1 MSAHYPAASW
11 LRGGPDG
18 EKRERWLSADAAT
31 AAGYT
36 IVDLRND
43 WTPFLFEEHVDA
55 AGRALPN
62 RYRRVFIGL
71 ANDELDGDGQRL
83 EPGAKNYLELY
94 GIFPSL
100 SVIRER
106 FLLDET
112 RTCVV
117 PEDQAAM
124 AAQKVIGH
132 SVPPV
137 AKRNAARMKKTF
149 AELEKVRLA
158 AQLGTLA
165 ELAAKQPE
173 ARRQGEGV
181 RALGLRSA
189 RHRRR
194 RAAPHLRGVPAP
206 ARGQRR
212 EEGPAQARAA
222 HAGRGHAPGAAQLPA
237 EAHDL

>member
-1 MSAHYPAASW
+1 MTPVTVFRTLRIPLAPALALAVVALAGFTGACKSNDGEQAPTGQSVSVPSVIAAAAAAIVRPEGE
-11 LRGGPDG
+11 RGTDGNARGSERSFPGAVLIVEAGPDG
-18 EKRERWLSADAAT
+18 EKQERYLSADAAT

-36 IVDLRND
+36 IIDLSD
-43 WTPFLFEEHVDA
+43 AWTPFLFEELLDGS
-55 AGRALPN
+55 GRPMPN

-124 AAQKVIGH
+124 GAQKVIGH
-132 SVPPV
+132 TVPPV

-149 AELEKVRLA
+149 AELEKARL
-158 AQLGTLA
+158 G
-165 ELAAKQPE
+165 
-173 ARRQGEGV
+173 G
-181 RALGLRSA
+181 
-189 RHRRR
+189 
-194 RAAPHLRGVPAP
+194 
-206 ARGQRR
+206 
-212 EEGPAQARAA
+212 
-222 HAGRGHAPGAAQLPA
+222 
-237 EAHDL
+237 